1 MAKLKKTMKNEI
13 KVHVIDYGRR
23 NLYMRYVDP
32 VTGMQST
39 RSTGVHKRKEA
50 ERIAHKWEADL
61 QEGRYKAPSKV
72 GWHEFRIRYEDE
84 VLPGLAE
91 KTAGKVSAMF
101 NAIERILNPQK
112 LAAVTADR
120 ISYLQSQLREA
131 GRSESTIKGHMAHLQ
146 ASLNWAH
153 GIGLL
158 NEVPRID
165 MPKRAKRSKKMKG
178 RPATTEEFERML
190 DKTPSVVGEKAAES
204 WRHYLR
210 GLWWSGL
217 RLEESLELY
226 WDRDDKL
233 CVDLTGKYP
242 MLHIPAELEKGHQD
256 RLHPIAPEFAEFL
269 LATPEADRIGR
280 VFDPKAK
287 RVKGPSLLPHRVG
300 ELVSDIGKAAN
311 VKVNTDP
318 RTGKVKFASA
328 HDLRRSFGERWA
340 SRLMPQV
347 LMELMRHESIE
358 TTLKYYVGRNAE
370 TTAAAL
376 YAAVQ
381 GNTLGNS
388 AAESSSA
395 NEITLTETGIP
406 TGVMK

>member
-1 MAKLKKTMKNEI
+1 MNTEI
-13 KVHVIDYGRR
+13 KVHVIDYSRK

-32 VTGMQST
+32 VTGKQST
-39 RSTGVHKRKEA
+39 RSTGTHKRKEA

-84 VLPGLAE
+84 VLSGLAD
-91 KTAGKVSAMF
+91 KTAEKASGTF

-112 LAAVTADR
+112 LASLTADR
-120 ISYLQSQLREA
+120 ISYHQSQLRAA

-158 NEVPRID
+158 NEVPKID

-190 DKTPSVVGEKAAES
+190 DKTPSVVGKRAASS
-204 WRHYLR
+204 WRYYLR
-210 GLWWSGL
+210 GMWWSGL
-217 RLEESLELY
+217 RLTESLELY

-233 CVDLTGKYP
+233 CVDLTGKFP

-269 LATPEADRIGR
+269 LATPEADRTGR
-280 VFDPKAK
+280 VFAPMSK
-287 RVKGPSLLPHRVG
+287 RDDRPPLLADRVG
-300 ELVSDIGKAAN
+300 ILASQIGKAAN
-311 VKVNTDP
+311 VKVSTDP
-318 RTGKVKFASA
+318 KTGKVKFASI

-340 SRLMPQV
+340 PRVMPQV

-376 YAAVQ
+376 YEAVQ

-388 AAESSSA
+388 LIKSPSDSKKTFSETDA
-395 NEITLTETGIP
+395 LTRLTKHHG
-406 TGVMK
+406 